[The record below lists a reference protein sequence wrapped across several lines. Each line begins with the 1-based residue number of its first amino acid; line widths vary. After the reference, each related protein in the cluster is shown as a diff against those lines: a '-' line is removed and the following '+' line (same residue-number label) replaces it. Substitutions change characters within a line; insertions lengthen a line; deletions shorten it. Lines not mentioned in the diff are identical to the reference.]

1 MRLFF
6 VIFKHHALLRSEK
19 NLIRRNISKS
29 VSSHSTSFLRKRTKG
44 ICEAR
49 GLSIEPVGSEISNK
63 LARGERRH
71 YFSGEEEEVH

>member
-1 MRLFF
+1 MLKYEKKPDLQKY
-6 VIFKHHALLRSEK
+6 FKVSF
-19 NLIRRNISKS
+19 ISS
-29 VSSHSTSFLRKRTKG
+29 SFLRKRIKG

>member
-1 MRLFF
+1 M
-6 VIFKHHALLRSEK
+6 HYCEK

-29 VSSHSTSFLRKRTKG
+29 VSSHSTFLRKRIKG

>member
-1 MRLFF
+1 MR
-6 VIFKHHALLRSEK
+6 K
-19 NLIRRNISKS
+19 NLSSRYISKS
-29 VSSHSTSFLRKRTKG
+29 VSSHSTSFLRKRIKG